1 MSEAVPRNIR
11 PAFPIDV
18 AREDVRS
25 KFQEILGIDEIPTEL
40 DFDLGTS
47 WEEDGLKFTQIKY
60 PTYTNEIINATV
72 AVPLDLQGA
81 RLPGVVG
88 MPGTG
93 SSSEEVL
100 HRTLYRP
107 KPKRGPLLG
116 WGRELAKK
124 NYAVLSF
131 SPKGCVSRRRTIGN
145 WEEETKLLA
154 PYGRTQ
160 LGMLADEALRASLAL
175 RAMDIVD
182 RSKIGFTGMSLGGL
196 ASWMAMS
203 LVPWIKTS
211 AAVCGVLGTMEQMI
225 HYGNTKRHSSAIYI
239 PQLLRYFDHPQIV
252 ASCIAP
258 RPFMMIAPTEDDD
271 MPKAGV
277 DELINVVRPV
287 YEKSGQSDSF
297 LVHRPPGIHTYRLK
311 YFDWVVDWFDAFL
324 R

>member
-1 MSEAVPRNIR
+1 MTQSIPRDIS
-11 PAFPIDV
+11 PSFPVDV
-18 AREDVRS
+18 AKENVRS
-25 KFQEILGIDEIPTEL
+25 KFQEVLGIDEIPTEL
-40 DFDLGTS
+40 DFEAGTP
-47 WEEDGLKFTQIKY
+47 WEEDGLKFTQVKY
-60 PTYTNEIINATV
+60 PSYTNEIITATV
-72 AVPLDLQGA
+72 AVPLDLQRA
-81 RLPGVVG
+81 TLPGIVG

-93 SSSEEVL
+93 SSSQDVL
-100 HRTLYRP
+100 HNKLYRP

-131 SPKGCVSRRRTIGN
+131 SPKGCISRRRTIGN

-154 PYGRTQ
+154 PYGRPQ
-160 LGMLADEALRASLAL
+160 MGMLADEAIRASLVL

-203 LVPWIKTS
+203 LAPWIKTS

-225 HYGNTKRHSSAIYI
+225 HYGNVKRHSTAIYI
-239 PQLLRYFDHPQIV
+239 PHLLRYFDHPEIV

-258 RPFMMIAPTEDDD
+258 RPFMMVAPTEDDD

-277 DELINVVRPV
+277 DELIRVVRPV
-287 YEKSGQSDSF
+287 YEKDGQPDNF
-297 LVHRPPGIHTYRLK
+297 QVYRPPGIHTYRLK
-311 YFDWVVDWFDAFL
+311 YFDWVVEWFDSFL